1 MNLLRNALQGTR
13 VLDFSQGI
21 AGPHGACLLG
31 EMGAEVLKIEPPE
44 GDWLRVLGARR
55 GKSSV
60 LYATFN
66 RGKRGL
72 MLNLK
77 DVKAREVALRMIA
90 AADVMLESNRA
101 GVMKRLGLDYDTVRQ
116 INPRL
121 VYVSVSGFG
130 QDGPYIDRPAT
141 DAAVQAYSGFSF
153 GVNDMVTPVRV
164 RLSLVDVITG
174 IYTSNA
180 VVAALLQ
187 RGRTG
192 EGQYIDMALAHCITA
207 VQAYKYAEHE
217 LTGGEIS
224 GELFAGIG
232 IYKTADG
239 FIAMSAMKEQH
250 VIDLMT
256 VLGLEG
262 LLQEQR
268 FATPQARFEH
278 QSELRQMMGERFAR
292 QPSAHWLPLLRK
304 ADLIHQEVLNYDAYR
319 QDPQVL
325 ARQLF
330 VPTDLHEMG
339 TLPTVRM
346 PGLPAGGPGPIPPPS
361 LGQHT
366 REVLADLGLDA
377 ADIEA
382 LAPSAPS
389 NPQPHQ

>member
-1 MNLLRNALQGTR
+1 MNSLRNALQGTR

-55 GKSSV
+55 EKSSV

-77 DVKAREVALRMIA
+77 VSQAREVALKLIA
-90 AADVMLESNRA
+90 GADVMLESNRV

-153 GVNDMVTPVRV
+153 GVSDMVTPVRV
-164 RLSLVDVITG
+164 RLSLVDIISG

-187 RGRTG
+187 RGRSG
-192 EGQYIDMALAHCITA
+192 EGHFIDMALAHCITA
-207 VQAYKYAEHE
+207 VQGYKYAEHE
-217 LTGGEIS
+217 LTNGAIS

-232 IYKTADG
+232 IYQTADG

-262 LLQEQR
+262 QMQDPR
-268 FATPQARFEH
+268 FATPQGRFEN
-278 QSELRQMMGERFAR
+278 QGALRQLMAECFAR

-319 QDPQVL
+319 RDPQVL
-325 ARQLF
+325 ARELF
-330 VPTDLHEMG
+330 VPTDLNEMG

-346 PGLPAGGPGPIPPPS
+346 PGLPAGSPHLTPPPS
-361 LGQHT
+361 IGQHT
-366 REVLADLGLDA
+366 REVLREMGLDA
-377 ADIEA
+377 NAIDA
-382 LAPSAPS
+382 LSPLTASDL
-389 NPQPHQ
+389 